1 MDKVGVAKNF
11 WAVQVPHGAYGQFLL
26 GKIMR
31 VTSRPKPAAKYFQKC
46 LKLNPM
52 MWSAYEELC
61 QLGAH
66 LSALELVMA
75 VADWCDR
82 TAEYKQ
88 FSDKLC
94 KHVVVCVQLSP
105 LTSPGLFSRHN
116 CSTCASCSAPQ
127 WVMQC
132 TP

>member
-1 MDKVGVAKNF
+1 MDIVGVAKKF
-11 WAVQVPHGAYGQFLL
+11 RAVQVPHGAYGQFLL

-66 LSALELVMA
+66 LSAHKLVMA

-82 TAEYKQ
+82 TYKSGYKQ
-88 FSDKLC
+88 FSDKRLQIRC
-94 KHVVVCVQLSP
+94 
-105 LTSPGLFSRHN
+105 GL
-116 CSTCASCSAPQ
+116 CSAVPIDVI
-127 WVMQC
+127 WPVFE
-132 TP
+132 T